1 MSQETV
7 QDNVQEPAQDNV
19 QKVATDSQSNA
30 EGSSDS
36 GLLQEVMSK
45 KGQIKDLQN
54 ELASMRAKE
63 EGRRKELLI
72 AEGKK
77 DEVIAEL
84 ELKVKEGTGAI
95 ERLNTLEANQR
106 EYWLGKLPEDK
117 QEKFSK
123 HPIEVIQDLAEEY
136 GQPTTNVKVDNQSP
150 GTFGG
155 YSSMAEWAESDPV
168 SYQKQNQ
175 VNRNIKIG
183 YK

>member
-7 QDNVQEPAQDNV
+7 QDNVQEPAQDKV
-19 QKVATDSQSNA
+19 QEVATDSQSNT
-30 EGSSDS
+30 ETSSDS

-54 ELASMRAKE
+54 ELASMKAKE

-84 ELKVKEGTGAI
+84 ELKVKEGTTAI

-117 QEKFSK
+117 QDKFSN

-136 GQPTTNVKVDNQSP
+136 GQPTTVKVDNQSP
-150 GTFGG
+150 GTFNG
-155 YSSMAEWAESDPV
+155 YSSMAEWATSDPV
-168 SYQKQNQ
+168 SYRKQTADT
-175 VNRNIKIG
+175 RNIKIG